1 MLHPTSIDRAAGRH
15 VEPVLDVAVGPV
27 APPYLAG
34 KLPPAPTSLDVF
46 RQLCVRERA
55 LGPWCRAAVAD
66 RIAS

>member
-1 MLHPTSIDRAAGRH
+1 MLHPTSIDRAAGRRP
-15 VEPVLDVAVGPV
+15 EPVLDVVVGPV
-27 APPYLAG
+27 APPQPPG
-34 KLPPAPTSLDVF
+34 KVPPAPTSLDVF